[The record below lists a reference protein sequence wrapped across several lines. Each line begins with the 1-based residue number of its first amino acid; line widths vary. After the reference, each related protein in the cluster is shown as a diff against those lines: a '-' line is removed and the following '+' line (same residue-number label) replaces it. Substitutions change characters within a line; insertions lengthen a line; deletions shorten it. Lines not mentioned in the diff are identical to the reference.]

1 MLTDLENKHFNFTYD
16 ELNYT
21 TTYKHIA
28 YVAVLFGMAVSLV
41 STIIG
46 LILSGPLALITIVAS
61 PLLVSYLVLEMKD
74 KLKPMFVQKMCSLVV
89 VDENGVDADP
99 TETPAQ

>member
-1 MLTDLENKHFNFTYD
+1 MITTRSDRQTDRLLFKKRSRSRPD
-16 ELNYT
+16 
-21 TTYKHIA
+21 
-28 YVAVLFGMAVSLV
+28 VAVLFGMAVSLV

-74 KLKPMFVQKMCSLVV
+74 TLKPMFVQKMCSLVV

>member
-28 YVAVLFGMAVSLV
+28 YVAALFGMAVSLV

-74 KLKPMFVQKMCSLVV
+74 KLIPLFIEKMCSVV
-89 VDENGVDADP
+89 VIDENGVEVAP
-99 TETPAQ
+99 SEVIAQ